1 MPEAEQVHFY
11 QGLAGALSCGRKVLQ
26 NGGEA
31 VEAVEQTVVALEE
44 NRLFNAGSGSVL
56 TSEATVEMDAAI
68 MDGCSLNAG
77 AVIGLKTVRNPVRLA
92 RQVMDKSDH
101 VVLALKE
108 LKPLQDTL
116 VPRRQ
121 IPHGS

>member
-1 MPEAEQVHFY
+1 M
-11 QGLAGALSCGRKVLQ
+11 LQ